1 LKPSDSFKRQLQQEP
16 VETRWNLSEKIALSC
31 IAAENG
37 PFKVRLA
44 PCSDEGR
51 PAAIMEMSPS
61 KADSRGAYNPQPVA
75 MRAALLGKTYLS
87 GAGFGRHLRS
97 ALGLAVQSSGAGEV
111 RALRD
116 VSFEVARGEAF
127 GVIGRNGA
135 GKSTLLQI
143 LAGTLQP
150 TAGEFSVRGRVTALL
165 ELGSGFNPEFSGR
178 ENILLS
184 GAILGIS
191 RKEMEQRFASIV
203 AFADIGDFL
212 EQPVKTYS
220 TGMMMRVAFAVAISV
235 EPDILIIDEALSV
248 GDIVFQQKCSRRLH
262 ELIQRGVTLLV
273 VTHDL
278 SFVLSMCRRAMWLD
292 RGRVR
297 FIGEAGAC
305 VREYV
310 TAMSALAGNAP
321 ASTTEASALELAK
334 LPEAAPLGMAG
345 CERLGDGG
353 VRVEKAWLLHADG
366 TAAGGFRVG
375 DWAQAVVLV
384 RASRDVNGVSA
395 GCELRNRHG
404 QVVFATGLRV
414 ARRLITSLSAGGSAL
429 VAIRFRLELQPG
441 QYTLDL
447 GCGAGGDSDNTWDR
461 VLNAAVVELS
471 TTPEQEVVHGLVRL
485 PYEISIGRPA

>member
-1 LKPSDSFKRQLQQEP
+1 MLPGLNR
-16 VETRWNLSEKIALSC
+16 RGIHA
-31 IAAENG
+31 NG
-37 PFKVRLA
+37 LIHVHGTSSL
-44 PCSDEGR
+44 GR
-51 PAAIMEMSPS
+51 PYAMNATSSLPSVQAAAVAAVGLGKSYSPHS
-61 KADSRGAYNPQPVA
+61 GFLGHLSRG
-75 MRAALLGKTYLS
+75 
-87 GAGFGRHLRS
+87 
-97 ALGLAVQSSGAGEV
+97 LGLSRSGSIDGANL
-111 RALRD
+111 ALND
-116 VSFEVARGEAF
+116 VSFEIARGEAF

-150 TAGEFSVRGRVTALL
+150 TAGEFAVRGRVTALL
-165 ELGSGFNPEFSGR
+165 ELGSGFNPEFTGR

-191 RKEMEQRFASIV
+191 RSEMERRFDSIA

-248 GDIVFQQKCSRRLH
+248 GDIVFQQKCSRRLR
-262 ELIQRGVTLLV
+262 ELIDSGVTLLV

-310 TAMSALAGNAP
+310 TAMSALAGNTPVPIADT
-321 ASTTEASALELAK
+321 AKLADAK
-334 LPEAAPLGMAG
+334 LPDATPLGLAG

-384 RASRDVNGVSA
+384 RASRDVSGVSA

-414 ARRLITSLSAGGSAL
+414 ARRLIATLSAGDSAL
-429 VAIRFRLELQPG
+429 VTIRFRLELQPG

-461 VLNAAVVELS
+461 VLNAAVVEVA

-485 PYEISIGRPA
+485 PYEISVGRPA